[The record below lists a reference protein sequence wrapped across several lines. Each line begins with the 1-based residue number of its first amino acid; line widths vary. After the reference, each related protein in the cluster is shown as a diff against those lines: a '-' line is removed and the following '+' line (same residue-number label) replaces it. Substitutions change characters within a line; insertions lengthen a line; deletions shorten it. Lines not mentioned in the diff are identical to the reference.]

1 MSRTREIA
9 LWSAGLLVTSEATR
23 EMLAPSDS
31 ASSYPT
37 TPAMVI
43 AVPQPVH
50 EDSLQTL
57 GNLVVDGD
65 VFRIARHS
73 SSAEY
78 DGRIGAAPSGPTAP
92 QFTAP
97 PPTKLTLTLRAIIGG
112 PPWQGVIDG
121 VPGHGEGLIVRP
133 GDRIERLMVRSIGK
147 DTVIIQAPDTTYRLT
162 LRSEW

>member
-1 MSRTREIA
+1 MSRTREIV
-9 LWSAGLLVTSEATR
+9 LWSAAFLATSEATR
-23 EMLAPSDS
+23 EMLTPSDS
-31 ASSYPT
+31 AGSYP
-37 TPAMVI
+37 PVPVMVI
-43 AVPQPVH
+43 AVPQPVR

-65 VFRIARHS
+65 VFRIARHG

-78 DGRIGAAPSGPTAP
+78 DGRLGAGPSGPSTP
-92 QFTAP
+92 QFMAS

-133 GDRIERLMVRSIGK
+133 GDRIERLLVRSIGK

-162 LRSEW
+162 LKSEW